1 MSKFDDKLQSQSHLT
16 SKARTSECGANTDDS
31 KLYMDCPMG
40 NNSCPFCAES
50 RYNPKTGN
58 DDGDISLF
66 CGRAPP
72 SWDIRVMSL
81 PKCPEKM
88 SASELRM
95 WQKKMKERMPTWQI
109 K

>member
-1 MSKFDDKLQSQSHLT
+1 
-16 SKARTSECGANTDDS
+16 
-31 KLYMDCPMG
+31 
-40 NNSCPFCAES
+40 
-50 RYNPKTGN
+50 
-58 DDGDISLF
+58 LF